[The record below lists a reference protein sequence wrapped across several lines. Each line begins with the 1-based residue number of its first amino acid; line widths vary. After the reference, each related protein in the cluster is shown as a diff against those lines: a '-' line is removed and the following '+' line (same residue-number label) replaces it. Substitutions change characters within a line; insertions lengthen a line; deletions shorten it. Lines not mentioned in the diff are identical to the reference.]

1 MNLPDD
7 LREQYMSWQCR
18 ACGAEHAD
26 NILFCTACGAEHV
39 RAETDAAVQTGWWHR
54 RSTDVVIVIVAM
66 ALMSLGAIGFLIA
79 CEWFRCLD
87 ATTVNRV
94 FVPLFF
100 FGEITSLILA
110 LIALV
115 RLFASRVLRVQY
127 RLAVLFTTL
136 VFNPVVFMIILFA
149 GHEIMETHRLACR
162 MRNADTNAL
171 VQACAYIVQH
181 PHRFLKYYYHNIIPQ
196 LPPGIADVKPYCV
209 MISSNSIFVQMKK
222 MSDEGWHFTRYYDA
236 HWSLVAHES
245 TTRKLLLSNIVI
257 ATHAEHSGQP
267 DAAGTVL
274 P

>member
-1 MNLPDD
+1 
-7 LREQYMSWQCR
+7 MSWQCL

-26 NILFCTACGAEHV
+26 NILFCTACGAERV
-39 RAETDAAVQTGWWHR
+39 RTETDAAVPTSWWHR

-79 CEWFRCLD
+79 CERFRCLD

-94 FVPLFF
+94 FVPLLF

-110 LIALV
+110 LLALV
-115 RLFASRVLRVQY
+115 RFFASHVLRVQY

-149 GHEIMETHRLACR
+149 GYEIMETHRLACR

-181 PHRFLKYYYHNIIPQ
+181 PQSFLECYYDHSSIAQ
-196 LPPGIADVKPYCV
+196 LPLGIADIKPDCV
-209 MISSNSIFVQMKK
+209 MISSNAILVQMKK
-222 MSDEGWHFTRYYDA
+222 MSDEGWHFMRDDHA
-236 HWSLVAHES
+236 HWSLLAHTS
-245 TTRKLLLSNIVI
+245 DSQKLLLSNIVI
-257 ATHAEHSGQP
+257 ATHAEQ
-267 DAAGTVL
+267 DAAGTA
-274 P
+274 PP